1 MVPSKSSKDAAGPI
15 RGYVATARIAA
26 KKKVKRLE
34 VSIWSPES
42 A

>member
-1 MVPSKSSKDAAGPI
+1 MVPSKSSEDAAGHV

>member
-34 VSIWSPES
+34 VSTLVP
-42 A
+42 